1 MWCADV
7 VRRRRSSGR
16 APAPYVP
23 VLTVVSRYTWFGMT
37 FKLAIVML
45 STAVAIADAGPART
59 SSNVLAL
66 TPASLSGSGPSL
78 LKKVKAADASRVLF
92 YEQDGEWTV
101 HYAIALASPLPV
113 PELDLKISDVSRTKQ
128 RVATRHKIVYSDAA
142 VVRGS
147 FTLTRDEVL
156 SVNAKLLLEIE
167 SDGEPVAKRT
177 FFIQGKTG
185 APGTRKIDFTADEA
199 SATGTVDTDTVA
211 TKRR

>member
-1 MWCADV
+1 
-7 VRRRRSSGR
+7 
-16 APAPYVP
+16 
-23 VLTVVSRYTWFGMT
+23 MT
-37 FKLAIVML
+37 FKLAIVMV
-45 STAVAIADAGPART
+45 SSAVAIADAGPAKK
-59 SSNVLAL
+59 SANVLAV
-66 TPASLSGSGPSL
+66 TPASLNGSGPSL
-78 LKKVKAADASRVLF
+78 TKKVKAADAGRVLL

-128 RVATRHKIVYSDAA
+128 PIATRHKIVYSDAA

-147 FTLTRDEVL
+147 FKLTRDDVV

-177 FFIQGKTG
+177 FFIQSKSG
-185 APGTRKIDFTADEA
+185 ATGTRKIDFTADEA
-199 SATGTVDTDTVA
+199 SAADSVDSDRFA

>member
-1 MWCADV
+1 
-7 VRRRRSSGR
+7 
-16 APAPYVP
+16 
-23 VLTVVSRYTWFGMT
+23 MT

-45 STAVAIADAGPART
+45 STAVAIADAGPAKK
-59 SSNVLAL
+59 SANVLAL
-66 TPASLSGSGPSL
+66 TPASLSGNGPSL
-78 LKKVKAADASRVLF
+78 LKKVKAADAGRVLF

-128 RVATRHKIVYSDAA
+128 PVATRHKIVYSDAA

-147 FTLTRDEVL
+147 FKLTRDEVL

-177 FFIQGKTG
+177 FFIQSKSGVT
-185 APGTRKIDFTADEA
+185 GTRKIDFTADEA
-199 SATGTVDTDTVA
+199 SASDTVDTDTVA